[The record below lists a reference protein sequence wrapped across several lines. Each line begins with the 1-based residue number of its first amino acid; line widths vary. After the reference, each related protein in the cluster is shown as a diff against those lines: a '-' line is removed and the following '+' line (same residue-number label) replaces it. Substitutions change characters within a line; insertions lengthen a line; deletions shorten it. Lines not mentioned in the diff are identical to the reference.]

1 MLKAGDIVSRKNEV
15 YSKVR
20 EFANRHPL
28 TIAWRLKAHS
38 RVVEEHIN
46 DDEEVLYAF
55 AAQKGASSFDVI
67 STFVVAVTNK
77 RIILAQKRLIFG
89 YFYYSITPD
98 LFNDLTVKMGL
109 IWGRV
114 IIDTV
119 KETVVLSNLSKDSLQ
134 EIETVISKYMFQ
146 KKREY
151 ETELTD
157 EERDELNSE
166 LKDMAVHGE
175 RETE

>member
-1 MLKAGDIVSRKNEV
+1 MIRKNEV
-15 YSKVR
+15 YKSVLDFKR
-20 EFANRHPL
+20 RHST

-38 RVVEEHIN
+38 RIVEEHLNN
-46 DDEEVLYAF
+46 DETVLYSF
-55 AAQKGASSFDVI
+55 AAQKGLSPFDIAS
-67 STFVVAVTNK
+67 TYVVVVTEK
-77 RIILAQKRLIFG
+77 RIILAQKRLFFG

-98 LFNDLTVKMGL
+98 LFNDLTIKMGL

-157 EERDELNSE
+157 EERAELNSE
-166 LKDMAVHGE
+166 LKDMAVHSE
-175 RETE
+175 RDIE